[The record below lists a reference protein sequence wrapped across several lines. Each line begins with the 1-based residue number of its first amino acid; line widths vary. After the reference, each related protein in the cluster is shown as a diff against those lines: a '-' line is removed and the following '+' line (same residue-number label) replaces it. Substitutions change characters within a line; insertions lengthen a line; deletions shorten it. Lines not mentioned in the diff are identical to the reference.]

1 MVYDFDINHN
11 FNYFAIGSSVMDKD
25 DYRKLTTQEKA
36 LRINLRN
43 DIYGSFAEIGAG
55 QEVAANFF
63 KAGGASGTIAKTIS
77 AYDMKFSDAIY
88 GYCERYVCEP
98 RLIKMLDHEYALL
111 AERLPHRIANTC
123 FFAFADTVETLNFE
137 RTNQAHG
144 WIGMRFQLTPQ
155 SEPNDCIIHV
165 KMHDNDP
172 LQQQFAVGVVG
183 VNMLHACSFLT
194 DPEEILM
201 SIMDGLTTRRIEIDM
216 FRLTGPNFKH
226 VDNRLMALK
235 LVKNGL
241 TKAAMFGPD
250 GQVMQPSD
258 ELYKK
263 HVLVLRG
270 RFRPVTH
277 VNVDMLL
284 ASRRHFKHEGDV
296 DRSKIVVLTE
306 LTLNDLGPDGN
317 IDETDFLHRADIICS
332 LGQTVL
338 ISNYFEYYR
347 LVDYLSKI
355 TKGKKIGIIMGIFA
369 LQKVFD
375 EKTYVNTRGG
385 ILECFASLFG
395 TNVKLY
401 IYPAW
406 RNNPPELF
414 TLKDFEAGL
423 PDNLKNLF
431 RYLMD
436 NNKLE
441 DINDANTRNLHIISD
456 NVLAMIRKGE
466 EGWEK
471 FVPHK
476 VEEAIK
482 EHGLFDY
489 PYTAVKKQ
497 MVGETVNSLLSK
509 N

>member
-1 MVYDFDINHN
+1 MKQPVE
-11 FNYFAIGSSVMDKD
+11 KD
-25 DYRKLTTQEKA
+25 EFRKLTTQEKA
-36 LRINLRN
+36 LRINLRS
-43 DIYGSFAEIGAG
+43 DLYGSFAEIGAG

-98 RLIKMLDHEYALL
+98 RLEKMLDHEYNLM
-111 AERLPHRIANTC
+111 AERLPHRIDTTR
-123 FFAFADTVETLNFE
+123 FFAFADTVEILNFE

-144 WIGMRFQLTPQ
+144 WIGLRFQLNPHSQ
-155 SEPNDCIIHV
+155 PNDCVIHV

-172 LQQQFAVGVVG
+172 LQQQVALGIVG
-183 VNMLHACSFLT
+183 VNMIYACSFLS

-201 SIMDGLTTRRIEIDM
+201 SMVDGLTARRVEIDM
-216 FRLTGPNFKH
+216 FRISGPDFEH
-226 VDNRLMALK
+226 VDNRLLALK

-250 GQVMQPSD
+250 GKVMLPSD

-263 HVLVLRG
+263 NVLVLRG

-284 ASRRHFKHEGDV
+284 ASRRHFRREADV
-296 DRSKIVVLTE
+296 DRSNIVVLTE
-306 LTLNDLGPDGN
+306 LTLNDLSSDGA
-317 IDETDFLHRADIICS
+317 IDDKDFLHRADIICS
-332 LGQTVL
+332 LGQTVM

-347 LVDYLSKI
+347 LVEYLSKI

-375 EKTYVNTRGG
+375 EKTYTKLRGG

-395 TNVKLY
+395 SNTKIYV
-401 IYPAW
+401 YPAS
-406 RNNPPELF
+406 RNEPDALF
-414 TLKDFEAGL
+414 TLKDFEAEL
-423 PDNLKNLF
+423 PVNLKSLF
-431 RYLMD
+431 RYLLE

-441 DINDANTRNLHIISD
+441 DVNDANVRNLHIISD
-456 NVLAMIRKGE
+456 NVLAMIKKGE
-466 EGWEK
+466 SGWEK

-482 EHGLFDY
+482 EQGLFDY
-489 PYTAVKKQ
+489 PVNGEAKELADVPVTA
-497 MVGETVNSLLSK
+497 TVAK
-509 N
+509 

>member
-1 MVYDFDINHN
+1 M
-11 FNYFAIGSSVMDKD
+11 A
-25 DYRKLTTQEKA
+25 
-36 LRINLRN
+36 
-43 DIYGSFAEIGAG
+43 
-55 QEVAANFF
+55 
-63 KAGGASGTIAKTIS
+63 
-77 AYDMKFSDAIY
+77 
-88 GYCERYVCEP
+88 
-98 RLIKMLDHEYALL
+98 
-111 AERLPHRIANTC
+111 
-123 FFAFADTVETLNFE
+123 
-137 RTNQAHG
+137 
-144 WIGMRFQLTPQ
+144 
-155 SEPNDCIIHV
+155 
-165 KMHDNDP
+165 
-172 LQQQFAVGVVG
+172 
-183 VNMLHACSFLT
+183 
-194 DPEEILM
+194 
-201 SIMDGLTTRRIEIDM
+201 IMDGLTTRRIEIDM
-216 FRLTGPNFKH
+216 FRLSGPNFRH

-263 HVLVLRG
+263 NILVLRG

-284 ASRRHFKHEGDV
+284 ASRRHFKHEPDV

-306 LTLNDLGPDGN
+306 LTLNDLSADGK

-347 LVDYLSKI
+347 LIDYLSKI
-355 TKGKKIGIIMGIFA
+355 TKGKKIGLIMGIFA

-406 RNNPPELF
+406 RNDPQELF
-414 TLKDFEAGL
+414 TLKDFEAEL

-471 FVPHK
+471 YVPHK

-482 EHGLFDY
+482 QHGLFDY
-489 PYTAVKKQ
+489 PNSETKKQ
-497 MVGETVNSLLSK
+497 LVGETINSLLSK

>member
-1 MVYDFDINHN
+1 MKQHLE
-11 FNYFAIGSSVMDKD
+11 KD
-25 DYRKLTTQEKA
+25 EFRKLTTQEKA
-36 LRINLRN
+36 LRINLRQ
-43 DIYGSFAEIGAG
+43 DVYGSFAEIGAG

-88 GYCERYVCEP
+88 GYCDRYVCEA
-98 RLIKMLDHEYALL
+98 RLEKMLDHEYELL
-111 AERLPHRIANTC
+111 SERLPHRIDNTR
-123 FFAFADTVETLNFE
+123 FFAFADTVEVLNFD
-137 RTNQAHG
+137 RSNQAHG
-144 WIGMRFQLTPQ
+144 WIGLRFQLNPHSQ
-155 SEPNDCIIHV
+155 PNDCVIHV

-172 LQQQFAVGVVG
+172 LQQQVALGIVG
-183 VNMLHACSFLT
+183 VNMIYACSFLS

-201 SIMDGLTTRRIEIDM
+201 SLVDGLSARRMEIDM
-216 FRLTGPNFKH
+216 FRLSGPDFRH
-226 VDNRLMALK
+226 VDNRLMAMK

-250 GQVMQPSD
+250 GQVMLPSD

-263 HVLVLRG
+263 NVLVLRG

-284 ASRRHFKHEGDV
+284 ASRRHFRREADV
-296 DRSKIVVLTE
+296 DRSNIVVLTE
-306 LTLNDLGPDGN
+306 LTLNDLSADGN
-317 IDETDFLHRADIICS
+317 IDEKDFLHRVNIICS
-332 LGQTVL
+332 LGQTVM

-347 LVDYLSKI
+347 LVEYLSKI

-375 EKTYVNTRGG
+375 ETTYSNIRGG

-395 TNVKLY
+395 SNVKLY
-401 IYPAW
+401 IYPAS

-414 TLKDFEAGL
+414 TLKDFEAEL
-423 PDNLKNLF
+423 PANLKSLF
-431 RYLMD
+431 RYLME

-441 DINDANTRNLHIISD
+441 DINDANIQNLHIISD
-456 NVLAMIRKGE
+456 NVLAMIKKGE
-466 EGWEK
+466 PGWEK

-476 VEEAIK
+476 VEDAIK

-489 PYTAVKKQ
+489 PVTNEAA
-497 MVGETVNSLLSK
+497 ELNAATTVTT
-509 N
+509 

>member
-1 MVYDFDINHN
+1 ME
-11 FNYFAIGSSVMDKD
+11 KD
-25 DYRKLTTQEKA
+25 EFRKLTTQEKA
-36 LRINLRN
+36 LRINLRK

-88 GYCERYVCEP
+88 GYCERYVCED
-98 RLIKMLDHEYALL
+98 RLMKMLDHEYSLL
-111 AERLPHRIANTC
+111 AERLPHRIDNTC
-123 FFAFADTVETLNFE
+123 FFAFADTVEVLNFD
-137 RTNQAHG
+137 RTNQSHG
-144 WIGMRFQLTPQ
+144 WIGLRFQLNPH
-155 SEPNDCIIHV
+155 SETNDCVVHV

-172 LQQQFAVGVVG
+172 LQQQFALGIVG
-183 VNMLHACSFLT
+183 VNMLYACSFFT

-201 SIMDGLTTRRIEIDM
+201 SLLDSLSTRRIEIDM
-216 FRLTGPNFKH
+216 FRLSGPAFSH

-250 GQVMQPSD
+250 GKVMQPSD

-263 HVLVLRG
+263 NILVLRG
-270 RFRPVTH
+270 RFRPVTL

-284 ASRRHFKHEGDV
+284 TSRRHFRREPDV
-296 DRSKIVVLTE
+296 ERSNVVVLTE
-306 LTLNDLGPDGN
+306 LTLNDLSPDGN
-317 IDETDFLHRADIICS
+317 IDETDFLYRADIICS

-338 ISNYFEYYR
+338 ISNYFEHYR
-347 LVDYLSKI
+347 LLDYLSKL

-406 RNNPPELF
+406 RKDSVDLF
-414 TLKDFEAGL
+414 TLKDFETSL

-441 DINDANTRNLHIISD
+441 DINDANVNNLHIISD

-466 EGWEK
+466 PGWEK
-471 FVPHK
+471 YVPHK

-489 PYTAVKKQ
+489 PFTSEKKQ
-497 MVGETVNSLLSK
+497 LLGETVNNLLG
-509 N
+509 NQ

>member
-1 MVYDFDINHN
+1 
-11 FNYFAIGSSVMDKD
+11 MDEF
-25 DYRKLTTQEKA
+25 RKLTTQEKA
-36 LRINLRN
+36 LRINLRK
-43 DIYGSFAEIGAG
+43 DVYGSFAEIGAG

-88 GYCERYVCEP
+88 GQCERYVCED
-98 RLIKMLDHEYALL
+98 RLIKMLDHEYELL
-111 AERLPHRIANTC
+111 GERLPHRISTTR

-144 WIGMRFQLTPQ
+144 WIGLRFQITPQ
-155 SEPNDCIIHV
+155 GPVNDCIVHV

-172 LQQQFAVGVVG
+172 LQQQYALGVVG
-183 VNMLHACSFLT
+183 VNLIHACVFLS

-201 SIMDGLTTRRIEIDM
+201 ALVDGLAPRRIEVDM
-216 FRLTGPNFKH
+216 FRIAGPDFEH

-250 GQVMQPSD
+250 GEVRQPSD

-263 HVLVLRG
+263 NILVLRG

-284 ASRRHFKHEGDV
+284 ASRRHFKHEKDV

-306 LTLNDLGPDGN
+306 LTLNDLSADGK
-317 IDETDFLHRADIICS
+317 IDEKDFLHRADIICS
-332 LGQTVL
+332 LGQNVL
-338 ISNYFEYYR
+338 ISNYYEYYR

-355 TKGKKIGIIMGIFA
+355 TRGKKIGIIMGIYA

-375 EKTYVNTRGG
+375 EKTYENTRGG

-401 IYPAW
+401 IYPAL
-406 RNNPPELF
+406 RPNGKDLF
-414 TLKDFEAGL
+414 TLKDFEAEL
-423 PDNLKNLF
+423 PDNLKSLF
-431 RYLMD
+431 RYLME

-441 DINDANTRNLHIISD
+441 DVNDANTKNLHIISD
-456 NVLAMIRKGE
+456 NVLSMIRNGE
-466 EGWEK
+466 SGWEK

-482 EHGLFDY
+482 EQGLFDF
-489 PYTAVKKQ
+489 PKEEKGQLTA
-497 MVGETVNSLLSK
+497 
-509 N
+509 